1 MKTDC
6 TSVGGVMDG
15 KLTDELRDEW
25 DALAERV
32 GTVFS
37 SRPSYAMNAPRP
49 AGSELV
55 FVQIRRDMRL
65 VALAPM
71 FVTRLGPLKVAK
83 ILGAGQGVPT
93 ELLSEDDASSHALW
107 DAVEGSGLLFY
118 ADSMIDDRTAVVALG
133 THPRW
138 RSESIVRERV
148 PVIEVPVGSTAGH
161 VRGRNSLK
169 RLGKYRRQAERAGTP
184 LTIETVRDAE
194 HFERRWEDISRLAA
208 ASTHRTDRTDYLAEQ
223 SPADASASA
232 KDFLARE
239 AAAGRLALSGVSVQ
253 GQWRAHQICVRTGA
267 RLEAWLTHYDPEV
280 AKYQPGHQMMEW
292 FVQTHDELDVTVL
305 DLGVGVNDIKRS
317 WSTSSYD
324 VLAVVGVP
332 ARTRGS
338 RILVGLLRRWEL
350 SPGFAHARKVGY
362 SVLSRLRQSTN

>member
-1 MKTDC
+1 METDYEPIIGAVDR
-6 TSVGGVMDG
+6 TLS
-15 KLTDELRDEW
+15 DELRDEW

-37 SRPSYAMNAPRP
+37 SRRSYALNAPRP

-55 FVQIRRDMRL
+55 FVHVRRGTRL

-93 ELLSEDDASSHALW
+93 ELLSEDDASSRVLW
-107 DAVEGSGLLFY
+107 DAVDRCGLIFY
-118 ADSMIDDRTAVVALG
+118 ADSMIGDRNAVEALG
-133 THPRW
+133 AHQRW

-148 PVIEVPVGSTAGH
+148 PVIDVPEGSTARD
-161 VRGRNSLK
+161 VRGHSSLK
-169 RLGKYRRQAERAGTP
+169 RLGKYRRQAERAGSP
-184 LTIETVRDAE
+184 LTMETIRDAK
-194 HFERRWEDISRLAA
+194 HFERRWADISRLAA
-208 ASTHRTDRTDYLAEQ
+208 ASTLHSDRTDYLAEE
-223 SPADASASA
+223 SPADPSASA

-239 AAAGRLALSGVSVQ
+239 AAAGRLTLSGVSVE
-253 GQWRAHQICVRTGA
+253 GRWRAHQICVRTGA

-292 FVQTHDELDVTVL
+292 FVQSHDELDVTVL
-305 DLGVGVNDIKRS
+305 DLGVGVNDIKKS
-317 WSTSSYD
+317 WSTSGYD

-332 ARTRGS
+332 TRMVGS
-338 RILVGLLRRWEL
+338 RILVGLVRRWEL
-350 SPGFAHARKVGY
+350 SPGFAHARRVGY
-362 SVLSRLRQSTN
+362 AALSRLRPSTH

>member
-6 TSVGGVMDG
+6 ETTHAAVDRE
-15 KLTDELRDEW
+15 LTEGLREDW

-37 SRPSYAMNAPRP
+37 SRPSYAANAPRP

-55 FVQIRRDMRL
+55 FVHIRRGLRV

-93 ELLSEDDASSHALW
+93 ELLSEDDASSRALW
-107 DAVEGSGLLFY
+107 DAIDDCGLIFY
-118 ADSMIDDRTAVVALG
+118 ADSMIDNRIAVEALG
-133 THPRW
+133 AHPRW

-148 PVIEVPVGSTAGH
+148 PVIDMPAGSTARD
-161 VRGRNSLK
+161 VRGHSSLK
-169 RLGKYRRQAERAGTP
+169 RLGKYRRQAERAGSP
-184 LTIETVRDAE
+184 LTMETVRDAE
-194 HFERRWEDISRLAA
+194 HFERRWQDISRLAA
-208 ASTHRTDRTDYLAEQ
+208 ESTDKTDRTDYLAEE
-223 SPADASASA
+223 SPADHSTSA

-239 AAAGRLALSGVSVQ
+239 AAAGRLALSGVSVE
-253 GQWRAHQICVRTGA
+253 GQWRAHQICLRTGA
-267 RLEAWLTHYDPEV
+267 RLEAWLTHYDPKV

-305 DLGVGVNDIKRS
+305 DLGVGVNDIKQS
-317 WSTSSYD
+317 WSTSGYD
-324 VLAVVGVP
+324 VLAVVAVP
-332 ARTRGS
+332 TRMVGARF
-338 RILVGLLRRWEL
+338 LVGLLRRWEL
-350 SPGFAHARKVGY
+350 SPRFAHARKVGY
-362 SVLSRLRQSTN
+362 AMLSRLRPSTN

>member
-6 TSVGGVMDG
+6 KTVSAVVDG
-15 KLTDELRDEW
+15 ELTEQLREEW

-37 SRPSYAMNAPRP
+37 SRPSYALNAPRP

-55 FVQIRRDMRL
+55 MVRIHRGERL

-71 FVTRLGPLKVAK
+71 FVTRLGPLSVAK

-93 ELLSEDDASSHALW
+93 ELLSEDDESSRALW
-107 DAVEGSGLLFY
+107 DAIEDRNLIFY
-118 ADSMIDDRTAVVALG
+118 ADSMADNQIAVRALG
-133 THPRW
+133 AHSRW

-148 PVIEVPVGSTAGH
+148 PVIDVPTGSTARD
-161 VRGRNSLK
+161 VRGHSSLK
-169 RLGKYRRQAERAGTP
+169 RLGKYRRQAERAGSP
-184 LTIETVRDAE
+184 LTMETVRDAE

-208 ASTHRTDRTDYLAEQ
+208 ASTHKTDRTDYLAEE
-223 SPADASASA
+223 SPADPSASA

-239 AAAGRLALSGVSVQ
+239 AAAGRLALSGVSVE
-253 GQWRAHQICVRTGA
+253 GKWYAHQICVRTGA

-292 FVQTHDELDVTVL
+292 FVATHDELDVTVL
-305 DLGVGVNDIKRS
+305 DLGVGVNDIKKS
-317 WSTSSYD
+317 WSTSGYD
-324 VLAVVGVP
+324 VLAIVAVPRRTVG
-332 ARTRGS
+332 ARL
-338 RILVGLLRRWEL
+338 LVGFLLRWEL
-350 SPGFAHARKVGY
+350 SPGFAKARKVGY
-362 SVLSRLRQSTN
+362 AALSRLRPSTH

>member
-1 MKTDC
+1 METDYA
-6 TSVGGVMDG
+6 SVRGVVDG
-15 KLTDELRDEW
+15 NLTDELCEEW

-37 SRPSYAMNAPRP
+37 SRPSYALNAPRP

-55 FVQIRRDMRL
+55 VVQVRRGVRL

-71 FVTRLGPLKVAK
+71 FVTKLGPLTVAK
-83 ILGAGQGVPT
+83 VLGAGQGVPT
-93 ELLSEDDASSHALW
+93 ELLSEDDASSYALW
-107 DAVEGSGLLFY
+107 DAIADRGLAFY
-118 ADSMIDDRTAVVALG
+118 ADSMIGNRTAVAALG
-133 THPRW
+133 AHPRW
-138 RSESIVRERV
+138 SSEAIVRERV
-148 PVIEVPVGSTAGH
+148 PVIDVPEGSTAGH
-161 VRGRNSLK
+161 VRGRSSLK

-184 LTIETVRDAE
+184 LTMEAVRDAA
-194 HFERRWEDISRLAA
+194 HFERRWDDISRLAA

-223 SPADASASA
+223 SPADPSASA

-239 AAAGRLALSGVSVQ
+239 AAAGRLALSGVSVD

-305 DLGVGVNDIKRS
+305 DLGVGVNDIKKS
-317 WSTSSYD
+317 WSTSSYE

-332 ARTRGS
+332 ARTVRS
-338 RILVGLLRRWEL
+338 RALVGVLRRWEL
-350 SPGFAHARKVGY
+350 SPRFAHARRVGY
-362 SVLSRLRQSTN
+362 AALSRLRQARN